1 MVFKPF
7 KPPLMRKPTV
17 PSTTDTT
24 DGPADPAP
32 PPSKKPRLSDEH
44 KRPTTETSRKP
55 LVQVRNVREHHH
67 DHPVKDKD
75 KDNSVDLTDDRYFNA
90 LW

>member
-17 PSTTDTT
+17 PSTTDT
-24 DGPADPAP
+24 DRPADTAP
-32 PPSKKPRLSDEH
+32 PLKKPRLSDEH
-44 KRPTTETSRKP
+44 KGSAGEASRKP
-55 LVQVRNVREHHH
+55 LVQVRNVRELHH
-67 DHPVKDKD
+67 PGKDI
-75 KDNSVDLTDDRYFNA
+75 SVDLTDDRYFNA